1 MLEKYLAKSLQQ
13 QQQQGDASEDVG
25 GELKNIQS
33 LIAFCLTEYAIQTSA
48 HCDVRGRLLHKLA
61 DGYERLFLH
70 AMDLIGEERQN
81 SEEANHATVHQK
93 EDELQSLRNQLNQSQ
108 EKAAAM
114 ETHNTEVISQLRSDL
129 ANRTELQK
137 VSQEKLSS
145 AEMECDLYRQEC
157 EKAWEQNVKLQK
169 ELEKVAENS
178 VAIESDPSVQNA
190 NGAASASP
198 ALLAAKHE
206 IDRLNAARIAL
217 EQKLEQVTAAILN
230 GGIEGLGSS
239 LETSTYVPSG
249 FRGEAMQD
257 EAQLLKQRPGLPAF
271 DGDVAWRPVRTA
283 SPDAMANPTR
293 LRTPPGRNPEP
304 SMRESLDNTYYA
316 TLRNKQLRSSSSS

>member
-1 MLEKYLAKSLQQ
+1 MTVIVCAKLKGSNSRSNSHPAVDRAGPPCTWQPPRSSL
-13 QQQQGDASEDVG
+13 
-25 GELKNIQS
+25 
-33 LIAFCLTEYAIQTSA
+33 
-48 HCDVRGRLLHKLA
+48 
-61 DGYERLFLH
+61 
-70 AMDLIGEERQN
+70 
-81 SEEANHATVHQK
+81 
-93 EDELQSLRNQLNQSQ
+93 
-108 EKAAAM
+108 
-114 ETHNTEVISQLRSDL
+114 
-129 ANRTELQK
+129 
-137 VSQEKLSS
+137 
-145 AEMECDLYRQEC
+145 
-157 EKAWEQNVKLQK
+157 
-169 ELEKVAENS
+169 
-178 VAIESDPSVQNA
+178 
-190 NGAASASP
+190 
-198 ALLAAKHE
+198 ALLAVKYD
-206 IDRLNAARIAL
+206 IGRLNAARIAL

-293 LRTPPGRNPEP
+293 LRTPPGRNLEP